1 MCQRKFQTSDM
12 KNNYDIGCYLYSGL
26 LKSTLIAV
34 EAETGLEREKE
45 TCDLHENLEN
55 IFRLRSSVSLIFA
68 NFRYTPYKAFLACK
82 LFTRRNSSNRTA
94 EGGKKLGGIAMNT
107 KNAGL

>member
-12 KNNYDIGCYLYSGL
+12 KNNYDIGSYLYSGF

-45 TCDLHENLEN
+45 TCDIHENLEN
-55 IFRLRSSVSLIFA
+55 IFRLRSSMSLIFA
-68 NFRYTPYKAFLACK
+68 NFRYTLYKAI
-82 LFTRRNSSNRTA
+82 
-94 EGGKKLGGIAMNT
+94 IAY
-107 KNAGL
+107 